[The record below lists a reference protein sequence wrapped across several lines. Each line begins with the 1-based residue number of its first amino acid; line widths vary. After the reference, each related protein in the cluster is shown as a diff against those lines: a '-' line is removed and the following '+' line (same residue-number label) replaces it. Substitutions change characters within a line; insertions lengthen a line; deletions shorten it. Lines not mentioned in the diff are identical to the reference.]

1 MGRTIQIVK
10 GKRQWDL
17 VLGNVR
23 LTDRREE
30 RYLLMGIKGIA
41 QHFHGDLNECKKK
54 AVKWELKRVTD
65 VRLYHTV
72 NENGTIIRREINM
85 DGSPKK

>member
-1 MGRTIQIVK
+1 MGRTIQIVR

-41 QHFHGDLNECKKK
+41 QHFYGDLRECKKK
-54 AVKWELKRVTD
+54 AVKWKSERITD
-65 VRLYHTV
+65 IRLYHTV
-72 NENGTIIRREINM
+72 MENGAIVRREVNM
-85 DGSPKK
+85 DGSPRQ